1 MLAAV
6 RALEECG
13 GGFVCVADGQVLELL
28 PLPLAG
34 LMSDREPDEVVQ
46 GLDRLNAAAR
56 SLGCP
61 GEINPF
67 MQLSFLSLPVIPK
80 LRLTDMGLVDVTA
93 FGFVSVTE

>member
-1 MLAAV
+1 MLLAV
-6 RALEECG
+6 QTLADCG
-13 GGFVCVADGQVLELL
+13 GGFVCVRDGRVLELV

-34 LMSDREPDEVVQ
+34 LMSDREPEEVAA

-61 GEINPF
+61 ADINPF

-80 LRLTDMGLVDVTA
+80 LRLTDKGLVDVQV
-93 FGFVSVTE
+93 FDFVGLF